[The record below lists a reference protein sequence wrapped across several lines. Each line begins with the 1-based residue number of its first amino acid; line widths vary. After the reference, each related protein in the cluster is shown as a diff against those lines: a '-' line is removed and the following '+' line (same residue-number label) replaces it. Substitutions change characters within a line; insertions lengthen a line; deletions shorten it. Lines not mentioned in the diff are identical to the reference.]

1 MILNTDKRII
11 RDNNEV
17 KQIDLKNNKEEEIYY
32 TGENPE
38 LAKIIYT
45 NKDDKVLMY
54 SYVGKKMEVNNK
66 TLQEL
71 QEKIWYVIKSSS
83 NFFNDSAQTQYDKRF
98 ISKYQYCLRKNDIIK
113 LGRIKYLVKD
123 LGLVNGYSETAQE
136 TFIPHYEIE

>member
-1 MILNTDKRII
+1 L
-11 RDNNEV
+11 
-17 KQIDLKNNKEEEIYY
+17 DLKNNKNEEIYY
-32 TGENPE
+32 EGENPE

-45 NKDDKVLMY
+45 NKDDKIIMY
-54 SYVGKKMEVNNK
+54 SHVGKKMEVNNK

-71 QEKIWYVIKSSS
+71 QEKIWYVIKSSNKS
-83 NFFNDSAQTQYDKRF
+83 FNNSMQKDIRF

>member
-1 MILNTDKRII
+1 M
-11 RDNNEV
+11 
-17 KQIDLKNNKEEEIYY
+17 DLKNNKNEEIYY
-32 TGENPE
+32 EGENPE

-45 NKDDKVLMY
+45 NKDDKIIMY
-54 SYVGKKMEVNNK
+54 SHVGKKMEVNNK

-71 QEKIWYVIKSSS
+71 QEKIWYVIKSSNKS
-83 NFFNDSAQTQYDKRF
+83 FNNSMQKDIRF